1 MCAQVQLSEYTMT
14 SVTEGIE
21 ALASTRVSIRPV
33 GGHADQG
40 FVIHAQARAP
50 SIAVSLHCE
59 RCLWSCCTLVAH
71 LISGVVT

>member
-40 FVIHAQARAP
+40 FVIHAQ
-50 SIAVSLHCE
+50 VSSFHCYFPA
-59 RCLWSCCTLVAH
+59 L
-71 LISGVVT
+71 